1 MQSTKYTA
9 KDAFKVYTMHVELL
23 LRKHEFE
30 YPVGEQTPQ
39 KHKLLSNTSEVF
51 AQTPAKP
58 NCNFLLVCVMLPY
71 VLISLPLE
79 PVTAVVLVVVA
90 VGSSDGSSRS
100 SASYYWKCCEAY
112 VM

>member
-1 MQSTKYTA
+1 MYILPILKHVDMTDS
-9 KDAFKVYTMHVELL
+9 FLVYFLIP
-23 LRKHEFE
+23 FI
-30 YPVGEQTPQ
+30 
-39 KHKLLSNTSEVF
+39 HKLLSNTSEVF
-51 AQTPAKP
+51 AQTQAKP
-58 NCNFLLVCVMLPY
+58 NCSSLLVCVMLPY

-79 PVTAVVLVVVA
+79 PVTAVVLVVVT

>member
-1 MQSTKYTA
+1 MYIFPIPK
-9 KDAFKVYTMHVELL
+9 HVDTTDSFLIYFL
-23 LRKHEFE
+23 IPFIH
-30 YPVGEQTPQ
+30 Q
-39 KHKLLSNTSEVF
+39 LLSNTSEVF
-51 AQTPAKP
+51 AHTQAKP
-58 NCNFLLVCVMLPY
+58 NCSSLLVCVMLPY

-79 PVTAVVLVVVA
+79 PVTAVVLVVVT

>member
-1 MQSTKYTA
+1 MRNIA
-9 KDAFKVYTMHVELL
+9 KDAFKVHTPHVEPL
-23 LRKHEFE
+23 LRKHESE

-51 AQTPAKP
+51 AQTQAKL
-58 NCNFLLVCVMLPY
+58 NCSSLLVCVMLPY
-71 VLISLPLE
+71 VLTSLPLE
-79 PVTAVVLVVVA
+79 PVTAVVLVVVT

>member
-1 MQSTKYTA
+1 MRNIA
-9 KDAFKVYTMHVELL
+9 KDAIKVHTPHVEPL
-23 LRKHEFE
+23 LRKHESE
-30 YPVGEQTPQ
+30 YPVGEHTPQ

-51 AQTPAKP
+51 AQTQAKP
-58 NCNFLLVCVMLPY
+58 NCSSLLVCVMLPY

-100 SASYYWKCCEAY
+100 RASYYWKCCEAY